1 MNKVKPTDF
10 AYALSDYFFNYLKV
24 QKGLSENTIQSYNDA
39 ISIFLEYCEKERHIR
54 REKIEIRHLNRE
66 LVEGFYE
73 WLETEKGNAATTRNL
88 RRAAINAF
96 FRYLQY
102 RSPEHVLLCQN
113 VVSIPAKKA
122 ARRVVRHLPP
132 EAIQAIQ
139 NQTDLS
145 SRMGQR
151 DFAVLSLMYESA
163 ARVTEIASLRFGDL
177 NLEPKAGTVL
187 LHGKGSKQRK
197 VPLVSD
203 MTSIMRSY
211 VSRESRYRPCGSEEP
226 LFCNRNGKRLTRA
239 GIAFILSKYVEKAK
253 NDSPEM
259 FTVTV
264 HPHVLRHSRA
274 MHWLEIGV
282 DLEYI
287 QMLLGH
293 SDLTT
298 TEIYAQISTEK
309 VRKVLESTHPT
320 IETET
325 EQAQQSWT
333 EDTDLMSW
341 LASFQT

>member
-10 AYALSDYFFNYLKV
+10 AYAMSDYFFSYLKV

-39 ISIFLEYCEKERHIR
+39 ISIFLEYCEKERRIK

-73 WLETEKGNAATTRNL
+73 WLETEKGNAAATRNL
-88 RRAAINAF
+88 RRAAMNAF

-113 VVSIPAKKA
+113 IISIPPKKA
-122 ARRVVRHLPP
+122 AHRVVQHLPL
-132 EAIQAIQ
+132 EAVQAIQ
-139 NQTDLS
+139 EQTDLS

-151 DFAVLSLMYESA
+151 DFAVLTLMYESA
-163 ARVTEIASLRFGDL
+163 ARVTEIVDLRFGDL
-177 NLEPKAGTVL
+177 NLETKAGTVL

-203 MTSIMRSY
+203 VTSIMRSY
-211 VSRESRYRPCGSEEP
+211 VSMESRHRPCGSEEP
-226 LFCNRNGKRLTRA
+226 LFCNRNGRRLTRA

-253 NDSPEM
+253 NNRPEM
-259 FTVTV
+259 FTVNV

-309 VRKVLESTHPT
+309 ASKVLESAYPPVK
-320 IETET
+320 TET
-325 EQAQQSWT
+325 EQVQQSWT

-341 LASFQT
+341 LAGFQA